1 MKTLAPSTLA
11 ARTGAKEAR
20 GTRRPMTSGSKS
32 ELSSRRET
40 ALPFVMFIGV
50 TATSET
56 ERVVGTGPTN
66 EKTERKIEVKKS
78 NGASHRTMNI
88 EALEIMILEG
98 ATASVQKRE
107 GERKGRKRE
116 VVRKGWV

>member
-1 MKTLAPSTLA
+1 
-11 ARTGAKEAR
+11 
-20 GTRRPMTSGSKS
+20 
-32 ELSSRRET
+32 
-40 ALPFVMFIGV
+40 
-50 TATSET
+50 
-56 ERVVGTGPTN
+56 
-66 EKTERKIEVKKS
+66 
-78 NGASHRTMNI
+78 MNI